1 MSVSRTRSFA
11 LGSAFVLM
19 LLAPHCKTGVGSE
32 AQAAP
37 PQAARAPERAQE
49 PVVELEPVG
58 GSPVRV
64 RVELAQTP
72 EQRQRGL
79 MFRKQLAPD
88 AGMLF
93 IFEHP
98 QHNVFWMHNTYLPLD
113 MIFIT
118 ADWNVL
124 GVVENATPQ
133 TDSPR
138 EVPGISAY
146 VLEVNAGFSRQY
158 GIAAGTKARLIKPA
172 R

>member
-1 MSVSRTRSFA
+1 MSVPLRSACVLA
-11 LGSAFVLM
+11 LLSSLVQCKSA
-19 LLAPHCKTGVGSE
+19 GGSE

-37 PQAARAPERAQE
+37 PQAVRAAPVPEQ
-49 PVVELEPVG
+49 PVVVLEPLG
-58 GSPVRV
+58 GAAVHV
-64 RVELAQTP
+64 KVELAQTP

-79 MFRKQLAPD
+79 MFRKHLAPD

-93 IFEHP
+93 IFERP

-118 ADWNVL
+118 ADWDVL

-133 TDSPR
+133 TDAPR

-146 VLEVNAGFSRQY
+146 VLEVNAGFSRQN
-158 GIAAGTKARLIKPA
+158 GIVAGTKVRLLKPA
-172 R
+172 RQGS